1 MSIDLF
7 GIYKSDDEIIQE
19 NISKINGLKV
29 YPSLVTKNDE
39 NQLISKIDENAWLT
53 DLKRRVQHYGYKY
66 DYRARKLDHSYYLG
80 VLPYWINDL
89 SEKLLERKIID
100 FIPDQAIINE
110 YLNDQ
115 GIAPHIDCEP
125 CFGDTIISLSLCGAC
140 VFNFQKSLTSK
151 DDDKIPILLNPGTL
165 VVMTGESR
173 FKWLHGIASR
183 KTDKFNGRI
192 IQRKRRVSITLRKVI
207 L

>member
-7 GIYKSDDEIIQE
+7 GIYKSDDEINQE

-29 YPSLVTKNDE
+29 YPSFVTKNDE
-39 NQLISKIDENAWLT
+39 NQLLSIIDENVWLS

-100 FIPDQAIINE
+100 FVPDQAIINE

-125 CFGDTIISLSLCGAC
+125 CFGDTIISLSLGGAC
-140 VFNFQKSLTSK
+140 VFNFQESVTSK
-151 DDDKIPILLNPGTL
+151 EDDKIPILLNPGTL
-165 VVMTGESR
+165 IVMTDESR